1 RRPAQHAIWGLPN
14 VQGLSNFA
22 VGEVALKD
30 AIVLQEPNLHVLPA
44 GIIPSNPLAILESQ
58 HIAPLLNACEKAYDY
73 IIIDTPPIL
82 GLADALTIGRATDGI
97 LLVMRPGKADADSIF
112 ATKTMLSQSQQ
123 KVLGLVANGIDV
135 KGRPD
140 HYFSKKQDYY
150 LLNNRSSQVMD
161 SSNNTHDV
169 NGQVSVN
176 SHL

>member
-30 AIVLQEPNLHVLPA
+30 AIVLQEPNLHVLPT

-58 HIAPLLNACEKAYDY
+58 HIAPLLKACEKAYDY

-82 GLADALTIGRATDGI
+82 GLADALTIGRETDGI
-97 LLVMRPGKADADSIF
+97 LLVMRPGRADADSIF

-140 HYFSKKQDYY
+140 HYFSKNQDYV
-150 LLNNRSSQVMD
+150 LNQNSAKFMHVSSD
-161 SSNNTHDV
+161 SHDV
-169 NGQVSVN
+169 NSQVNAN
-176 SHL
+176 SRR